1 MERGFENDADGFL
14 WLIRMLGH
22 ARLIE
27 RGMLPAN
34 LAQSLSIEKTWL
46 ALHHSTSTSATSAR
60 RAGEADKARPVPVD
74 HLLSPNGQHFI
85 EQQTAQYRSESRKS
99 DKRFFGWRTPSGRQ
113 HPERHAESRV
123 WAPWHTECSN

>member
-46 ALHHSTSTSATSAR
+46 ALHHYYFYLRDQCQKGGRSRQSATGSSRSPTISQWSAFHR
-60 RAGEADKARPVPVD
+60 TADCAVQERIP
-74 HLLSPNGQHFI
+74 Q
-85 EQQTAQYRSESRKS
+85 
-99 DKRFFGWRTPSGRQ
+99 KR
-113 HPERHAESRV
+113 
-123 WAPWHTECSN
+123 